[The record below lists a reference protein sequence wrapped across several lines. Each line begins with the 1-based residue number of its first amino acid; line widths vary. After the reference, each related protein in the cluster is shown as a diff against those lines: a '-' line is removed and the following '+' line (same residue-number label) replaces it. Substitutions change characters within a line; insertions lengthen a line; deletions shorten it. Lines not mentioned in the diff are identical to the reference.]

1 MTSSAPSPS
10 ARRTSRPL
18 RAVPA
23 ADPTVDRSAPRTSAT
38 QFSECV
44 RTIVTVARRRGLRPP
59 AFRSPPRIAGV
70 DRSIQ
75 RRRNGAVMVAI
86 RRGDRPF
93 AAIQG
98 DVIEGV
104 VAANQL
110 TGEPADRF
118 RRAAWAA
125 LEGRSAQPVERAR
138 AAAVPTAAAAPRS
151 GVDHDPAGGDAGTR
165 RVEGPAVGRV
175 A

>member
-10 ARRTSRPL
+10 TPRTSRPL

-23 ADPTVDRSAPRTSAT
+23 ADPAVPHAAPRTSAT

-44 RTIVTVARRRGLRPP
+44 RTIVTLARRRGLRPP
-59 AFRSPPRIAGV
+59 AFRSPPRIDGV

-75 RRRNGAVMVAI
+75 RRRNGSVMVAI
-86 RRGDRPF
+86 RRGDRPY

-104 VAANQL
+104 VAANHL
-110 TGEPADRF
+110 SGEPADRF

-125 LEGRSAQPVERAR
+125 LEGRG
-138 AAAVPTAAAAPRS
+138 AVAS
-151 GVDHDPAGGDAGTR
+151 G
-165 RVEGPAVGRV
+165 RVEASSAGPLVAVEDVKDVQSDRPVGRV